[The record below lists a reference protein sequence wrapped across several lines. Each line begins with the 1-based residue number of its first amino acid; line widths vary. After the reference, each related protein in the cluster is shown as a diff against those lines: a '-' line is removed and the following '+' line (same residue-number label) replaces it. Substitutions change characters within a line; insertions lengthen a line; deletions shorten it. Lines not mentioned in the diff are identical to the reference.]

1 MAFWLGILAGGIFAW
16 FAVKLRFYQTWALT
30 FHIIISIYLAIYLRP
45 AIVNNPAIGDTP
57 YSSVLTLL
65 VIAAASFLIL
75 HSVSYVFLTGQFDIR
90 LHKIFDT
97 LGAGILGFLA
107 GFLIWTFL
115 SLLIYITPAYQN
127 SLIQD
132 IGFTSGFQQ
141 TSVSYISRF
150 CDLVNAVVSS
160 QDNKYSAEHTIN
172 QLLKDAARKNRPERI
187 KLEEKPEAEPN
198 EPEPTI
204 EEKLGAPPEIDI

>member
-1 MAFWLGILAGGIFAW
+1 MAFWLGILVGGIFAW
-16 FAVKLRFYQTWALT
+16 SAVKLRFYQTWALT

-75 HSVSYVFLTGQFDIR
+75 HSVSYVFLTGQFGIR
-90 LHKIFDT
+90 FPRIFDT
-97 LGAGILGFLA
+97 LGTGILGFLA
-107 GFLIWTFL
+107 GFLIWSFL
-115 SLLIYITPAYQN
+115 SLLIYITPASQN
-127 SLIQD
+127 SLMKD
-132 IGFTSGFQQ
+132 IGFTSEFQQ

-150 CDLVNAVVSS
+150 CNLVNSVVSS
-160 QDNKYSAEHTIN
+160 QDNKYSAERTIN
-172 QLLKDAARKNRPERI
+172 QLLKDAAQKKRPERI